1 MNTDTCQIRPLPNET
16 GIGIP
21 VKRGR
26 PKEVHAMEK
35 NNLDLIALLQRV
47 PSATVTLQLSDL
59 NTFSRRLIAETRNEY
74 EKEITDRITAR
85 KETYLTAEVV
95 KETVKVSDST
105 LWRWAKAGMLV
116 PVMVGGQKRYRQSD
130 IDRLVENGL

>member
-1 MNTDTCQIRPLPNET
+1 MET
-16 GIGIP
+16 
-21 VKRGR
+21 
-26 PKEVHAMEK
+26 
-35 NNLDLIALLQRV
+35 NNLDLITLLQRV

-74 EKEITDRITAR
+74 EKEINDRLAAR
-85 KETYLTAEVV
+85 TEIYLTADTV
-95 KETVKVSDST
+95 KDTVKVSDST

-130 IDRLVENGL
+130 IDRLVELKVRI

>member
-1 MNTDTCQIRPLPNET
+1 MRRTSVSPSREANQIIVQKMET
-16 GIGIP
+16 
-21 VKRGR
+21 
-26 PKEVHAMEK
+26 
-35 NNLDLIALLQRV
+35 NNLDLITLLQRV

-59 NTFSRRLIAETRNEY
+59 NTFSRRLITETRNEY
-74 EKEITDRITAR
+74 EKEINDRLAAR
-85 KETYLTAEVV
+85 TEIYLTADTV

-130 IDRLVENGL
+130 IDRLVELKVKI